1 MLGDADMKS
10 SNTVIPLFKR
20 GRGGQATVGRKA
32 YFNHKCA
39 EAQVIAEQAFGI
51 LKNRWQ
57 IPKDCR
63 LTCRTVRDEARF
75 CTISL
80 ACLILHNLLV
90 ETWKDSLTVT
100 EVKEVMSIRGWVTET
115 GEEPQNDRRDE
126 IVMEMIRDEVRR
138 DPAFD
143 VDAFQM

>member
-1 MLGDADMKS
+1 M
-10 SNTVIPLFKR
+10 
-20 GRGGQATVGRKA
+20 
-32 YFNHKCA
+32 
-39 EAQVIAEQAFGI
+39 
-51 LKNRWQ
+51 
-57 IPKDCR
+57 
-63 LTCRTVRDEARF
+63 
-75 CTISL
+75 
-80 ACLILHNLLV
+80 V

-100 EVKEVMSIRGWVTET
+100 EAKEVMSIRGWVTET

>member
-1 MLGDADMKS
+1 M
-10 SNTVIPLFKR
+10 
-20 GRGGQATVGRKA
+20 
-32 YFNHKCA
+32 
-39 EAQVIAEQAFGI
+39 
-51 LKNRWQ
+51 
-57 IPKDCR
+57 
-63 LTCRTVRDEARF
+63 
-75 CTISL
+75 
-80 ACLILHNLLV
+80 V

-100 EVKEVMSIRGWVTET
+100 EVKEVMSIHGWVTET